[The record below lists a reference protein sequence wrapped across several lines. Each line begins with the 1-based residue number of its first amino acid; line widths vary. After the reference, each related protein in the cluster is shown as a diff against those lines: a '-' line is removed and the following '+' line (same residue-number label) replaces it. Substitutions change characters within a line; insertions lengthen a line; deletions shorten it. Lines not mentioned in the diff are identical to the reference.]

1 MEQSHR
7 DIEVEKERQMEEK
20 VKSKQK
26 KRTVCVIGHKNPD
39 TDSICSA
46 ISYAYL
52 KSQIDGPNGPYKYVP
67 CRAGNVSA
75 ETQYVLDYFDIPQP
89 LYLENIGTRVKDL
102 EIRKTAGVDAKI
114 SVKNA
119 WNKMRSENVNTLA
132 ITDKDQNLAGLI
144 TINDIAKS
152 YMDENDSAIVSVAKT
167 PYRNILETLEGE
179 MVVGDPDANF
189 EQGKVII
196 AAANPDVMENYIDP
210 HDMVIL
216 GNRYESQLM
225 AILAGAGCIVVCLGA
240 PVSKTIQ
247 HMAKEKG
254 TAIIVTPQDTYTVA
268 RLINQAMPIDFF
280 MKSGELTTFRLT
292 DFTDQIREVMSKKR
306 YRDFPI
312 LDKKG
317 AYIGTISRRNLLDA
331 RKRALILVDHNEI
344 SQAVDNVENA
354 EILEILDH
362 HKIGTLQTINP
373 VYFRNQ
379 PVGCTATII
388 YQIFQ
393 EKQIEIPRQ
402 IAGLLTSAILSD
414 TLVFRSPTCTEL
426 DRIAARTMG
435 RIAGIEPENYA
446 RDMFAAGSKLKNKTP
461 EEIFYTDFKTFDIDE
476 QTIGIGQI
484 TSMSQNE
491 LDDILVRISPFI
503 EEEYQARGLSLAFF
517 MLTNIIDE
525 STTML
530 CYGKNVSEIIGMAFK
545 AVVSDHAAALPGVVS
560 RKKQVVPSLMQV
572 LSKESEMG

>member
-379 PVGCTATII
+379 PVGCTAAII

>member
-1 MEQSHR
+1 
-7 DIEVEKERQMEEK
+7 MEEK

-476 QTIGIGQI
+476 QTFGIGQI